1 MDTLTLNVQPRETGK
16 KAVKATR
23 NAGLVPGVLYGAHQ
37 EPVHFS
43 TEVLDLR
50 PLIHTSAT
58 HRIELVVDGASEPYD
73 CIVKTVDFH
82 PVTDAPIHIDFQAL
96 TEGEKLTM
104 TVPIHL
110 DGIAVGVKDGGVL
123 GQPLNE
129 LELRCL
135 PKDIP
140 GSISVDIS
148 AMEIG
153 DSIHVEDLSLPGE
166 IEVLTDPARTL
177 VTVSAPRLEVEEE
190 PTETLGLFGDEVIEG
205 VEGEAPEGAE
215 DAGDDESAE

>member
-37 EPVHFS
+37 EPVHFAA
-43 TEVLDLR
+43 EVLDLR

-58 HRIELVVDGASEPYD
+58 HRVELAIDGTSKPYD

-82 PVTDAPIHIDFQAL
+82 PVTDVPIHMDFLAL
-96 TEGEKLTM
+96 TQGEKLTM

-110 DGIAVGVKDGGVL
+110 DGAAVGVKNGGVL
-123 GQPLNE
+123 GQPLHE
-129 LELRCL
+129 LEIRCL

-153 DSIHVEDLSLPGE
+153 DSIHVSDLGIGGD
-166 IEVLTDPARTL
+166 IEVLTEGSRTL
-177 VTVSAPRLEVEEE
+177 VTVSAPRVEVEEE
-190 PTETLGLFGDEVIEG
+190 PADTLGLL
-205 VEGEAPEGAE
+205 GAE
-215 DAGDDESAE
+215 AIDDDEGDTFEDADESAE

>member
-16 KAVKATR
+16 KAAKATR

-37 EPVHFS
+37 EPVHFAA
-43 TEVLDLR
+43 EVLDLR

-58 HRIELVVDGASEPYD
+58 HRVELAIDGTSEPYD

-82 PVTDAPIHIDFQAL
+82 PVTDAPIHMDFLAL
-96 TEGEKLTM
+96 TQGEKLTM

-110 DGIAVGVKDGGVL
+110 DGTAVGVKDGGVL
-123 GQPLNE
+123 GQPLHE
-129 LELRCL
+129 LEIRCL

-140 GSISVDIS
+140 GSISVEIS

-153 DSIHVEDLSLPGE
+153 DSLHVEDLSLPAE
-166 IEVLTDPARTL
+166 IEVLTELSRTL
-177 VTVSAPRLEVEEE
+177 VTVSAPRIEVEEE
-190 PTETLGLFGDEVIEG
+190 PTDTLGLLGDEGLEG
-205 VEGEAPEGAE
+205 AEGEAIEGGE
-215 DAGDDESAE
+215 GDDDSAE